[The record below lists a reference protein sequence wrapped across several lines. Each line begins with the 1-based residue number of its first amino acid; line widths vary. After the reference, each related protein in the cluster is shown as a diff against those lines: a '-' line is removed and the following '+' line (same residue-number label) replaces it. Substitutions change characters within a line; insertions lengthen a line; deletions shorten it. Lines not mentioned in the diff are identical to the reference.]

1 MTATA
6 PSPPPPNLDPPF
18 RGYIETTFDALLVF
32 EAARRGM
39 IPRVTRRL
47 IERERGMVQSGAVFV
62 FDEHESGIK
71 RWTDGL
77 VWSPSRIL
85 GNFLVYRETDKKSH
99 PAGSTPNKSSDSPIH
114 DSPSGS
120 TPLTRPATATMGIA
134 SQSFNGSPH
143 SLHHLQPSV
152 MDTPPNQ
159 MHAVQQ
165 AGGSEQSPLGQGALA
180 RPRSA
185 SEGGGAMDRQK
196 ERQLVGSL
204 TNSYKFK
211 DGGLVKKTMSVSV
224 NGFAQHMVSYYSVE
238 DVLAGK
244 LRTPSTIPELASLDI
259 SAEYLHK
266 QNFRFPPMIEI
277 GPDGIPRYRGEP
289 EEPTSPQSPTSNYSF
304 HSFPTSSTSA
314 DFYDTGYSQM
324 TSHAPRVSSPRNRSV
339 TVPMPIPL
347 PSPAHSMQGSTY
359 MGPGSANSTFYES
372 PSVASMHYAPPI
384 ARQSSSSSVHS
395 TASGAMRP
403 GSSSR
408 RYEPYG
414 PGSATSPRSSVSLH
428 YGHAAS
434 HRRQSQPGP
443 PEVMYPPGT
452 GYDVKPSSYNY
463 QPPST
468 APSSFSA
475 FYPPDPHAHTTIQS
489 PIPASATYTP
499 TTTQG
504 YSTWQPVHTNAGSTS
519 RLLPTSNRPD
529 FANPGPPSSA
539 GSASSNGNGVVVNGS
554 GGVAV
559 PGQAAPSNDQ
569 QWASHASASLPGAAP
584 GVWEANG
591 TNANGSHNYMQPLHQ
606 AHEGWGKTNADA
618 IA

>member
-1 MTATA
+1 MAA
-6 PSPPPPNLDPPF
+6 PSTPPPNLDPPF

-85 GNFLVYRETDKKSH
+85 GNFLVYRETDKRSH
-99 PAGSTPNKSSDSPIH
+99 PVTPNKSSDSPTR

-120 TPLTRPATATMGIA
+120 TPLTRPTTAMMGVA
-134 SQSFNGSPH
+134 HSFNDSSSGFNH
-143 SLHHLQPSV
+143 QHQPSV
-152 MDTPPNQ
+152 MDTPHNQ
-159 MHAVQQ
+159 IHGTSQHM
-165 AGGSEQSPLGQGALA
+165 GSSEPPPLGQGALA

-185 SEGGGAMDRQK
+185 SEGGGAMDRQR

-211 DGGLVKKTMSVSV
+211 EGGLVKKTMSVSV

-244 LRTPSTIPELASLDI
+244 LRSPSTIPELASLEI

-266 QNFRFPPMIEI
+266 QNFRFPPMIEV
-277 GPDGIPRYRGEP
+277 GQDGIPRYRGEP
-289 EEPTSPQSPTSNYSF
+289 EEPTSPQSPNSSYSF
-304 HSFPTSSTSA
+304 QSFPASSSSA
-314 DFYDTGYSQM
+314 DLYDGSYPQM
-324 TSHAPRVSSPRNRSV
+324 TSHAPRMGSPRNRSV
-339 TVPMPIPL
+339 TVPMAIPL

-359 MGPGSANSTFYES
+359 VGPGSAGSTFYES
-372 PSVASMHYAPPI
+372 PSVNSMHYAPPI

-408 RYEPYG
+408 RFEPYG
-414 PGSATSPRSSVSLH
+414 PGNATSPRSSINIH
-428 YGHAAS
+428 YSHAAG

-443 PEVMYPPGT
+443 AEVMYPT
-452 GYDVKPSSYNY
+452 GPHYDVKPSSYNY

-475 FYPPDPHAHTTIQS
+475 FYPPETHAPPPIQS
-489 PIPASATYTP
+489 PITSSANYTP

-504 YSTWQPVHTNAGSTS
+504 YAAWQPVHSSTGSTS
-519 RLLPTSNRPD
+519 RLLPTNNRPE
-529 FANPGPPSSA
+529 FANPAPPSSA
-539 GSASSNGNGVVVNGS
+539 GSGSSVGNPGAVGGPSGVSNQ
-554 GGVAV
+554 
-559 PGQAAPSNDQ
+559 GQVGPAND
-569 QWASHASASLPGAAP
+569 QWASQGPGSVPGGAP

-591 TNANGSHNYMQPLHQ
+591 ANGTNANGAHNYMQPLHQ
-606 AHEGWGKTNADA
+606 AHEDWGRSNAGA